1 LLQLRALN
9 KAPGLKWCNRKDLN
23 LLPKVYYLVRVI
35 PKLGFWN
42 FFYVVW
48 YRLSIRFGWRKY
60 SFPTEI
66 AITGE
71 FYQCA
76 VVVKDFPFLSAHKTI
91 KKADE
96 IVKGV
101 YTYFHFHKHHIG
113 NPPNWFLNPFNG
125 KAVNSPSIHW
135 TLINDFNL
143 AVGDIKTI
151 WEPSRFDWLT
161 DLARAYRLT
170 GDGQYLDQINLL
182 LNSWSVSNP
191 LNIGPNWKC
200 GQEASF
206 RVMKLITTAQL
217 LNQFER
223 PTMQL
228 TKLVHQHLERIY
240 PNINYAIA
248 QDNNHATSEAS
259 ALYIG
264 STWLLKYGNISSSDF
279 SRLNKWKINGR
290 KILEERVMKLV
301 GTDGSFSQQSV
312 NYHRVVM
319 DTMSW
324 VISTM
329 KELGENDFDSQV
341 SARLEALGLWLYQFV
356 QNDSG
361 AVPNMGA
368 NDGAMIEN
376 LHNCDYR
383 DFRPSLQL
391 YFSLINGHF
400 IFPQGDYDEPAFW
413 RLGYSYNQ
421 IERKN
426 VDKPNALLLDKQ
438 YAILRNKDIDIYIKV
453 PNGEFRPMNN
463 PFHLDLWYNG
473 KNIVIGSGSYSY
485 NAGIKTKQYKSIASS
500 NTIQFGNSEPM
511 PMLTNFLN
519 GEWIK
524 AGQLD
529 LNESKDG
536 VITFTGLYEDYR
548 KNRHTR
554 TVVLNGKKVEVIDKV
569 VTSSNVKAHW
579 HFDVPLMNDTDN
591 GRVLHFENFSL
602 SIFDTHSIK
611 KEIGNHSLYY
621 MHEMNH
627 THLFT
632 ELEGDT
638 ITTIFEFK

>member
-1 LLQLRALN
+1 ML
-9 KAPGLKWCNRKDLN
+9 GLKWCDRKDLN
-23 LLPKVYYLVRVI
+23 LLRKIYFLVRVI

-48 YRLSIRFGWRKY
+48 YKLSIRFGWRKF
-60 SFPTEI
+60 SFPTEPVLS
-66 AITGE
+66 GQ
-71 FYQCA
+71 FYQPA
-76 VVVKDFPFLSAHKTI
+76 EVVTDFPFLNADKTL

-96 IVKGV
+96 ILNGL
-101 YTYFHFHKHHIG
+101 YTYFHFHQHHIG
-113 NPPNWFLNPFNG
+113 KPPNWFLNPFNG
-125 KAVNSPSIHW
+125 KAVNIPGIHW

-143 AVGDIKTI
+143 SVGDIKTT

-182 LNSWSVSNP
+182 LNSWCASNP

-223 PTMQL
+223 PTKQL
-228 TKLVHQHLERIY
+228 SKLVHQHLKRIF

-248 QDNNHATSEAS
+248 QDNNHATSEA
-259 ALYIG
+259 ATLYIG
-264 STWLLKYGNISSSDF
+264 SSWLLKYGDKSTTDLSI
-279 SRLNKWKINGR
+279 LNMWKINGR

-301 GTDGSFSQQSV
+301 EADGSFSQQSI

-319 DTMSW
+319 DTISW
-324 VISTM
+324 AISCM
-329 KELGENDFDSQV
+329 KVLGEQDFNSEV
-341 SARLEALGLWLYQFV
+341 NKRLEALGLWLYQFV

-391 YFSLINGHF
+391 YFSLLKGHC
-400 IFPQGDYDEPAFW
+400 IFPQGDYNEPAFW
-413 RLGYSYNQ
+413 RLGNSYNQ
-421 IERKN
+421 LEQKNIE
-426 VDKPNALLLDKQ
+426 KPNALLLDKQ

-463 PFHLDLWYNG
+463 PFHLDLWYKG
-473 KNIVIGSGSYSY
+473 KNIAIGSGSYSY
-485 NAGIKTKQYKSIASS
+485 NAGIKTKQYKSIASA
-500 NTIQFGNSEPM
+500 NTVHFDNTEPM
-511 PMLTNFLN
+511 PQLTNFLN

-524 AGQLD
+524 AKQLD
-529 LNESKDG
+529 LNETNDG
-536 VITFTGLYEDYR
+536 VISFTGLYEDYK

-554 TVVLNGKKVEVIDKV
+554 TVVLNGKRVEVIDKV
-569 VTSSNVKAHW
+569 VTSLVAKTHW
-579 HFDVPLMNDTDN
+579 HLDVPLINNTDN
-591 GRVLHFENFSL
+591 ENGYHFENFSL
-602 SIFDTHSIK
+602 SIIGATCIK

-621 MHEMNH
+621 MHENSH
-627 THLFT
+627 THLIA
-632 ELEGDT
+632 ELAGET
-638 ITTIFEFK
+638 LTTIFEFT